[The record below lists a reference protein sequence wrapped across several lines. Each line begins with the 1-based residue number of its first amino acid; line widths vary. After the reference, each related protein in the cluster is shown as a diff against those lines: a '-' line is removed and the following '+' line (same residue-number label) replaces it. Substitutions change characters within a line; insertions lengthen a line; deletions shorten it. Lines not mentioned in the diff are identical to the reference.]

1 MPDPKSISDK
11 IFEATTTAGIAGAV
25 RALVSTPI
33 IEVPNTVV
41 ERIKQVQLN
50 SGVKVETGYSIFLRH
65 VSSKDLGRLFT
76 GLGPNMSK
84 NFLREV
90 FRAYGWLLTPC
101 LVERIVGRENSA
113 KNKHMSQTASVLVVV
128 CINGTMNS
136 VFDGLRNRQIDTK
149 NLTGENISSIKAGK
163 LLIKEYGAFGL
174 FHGAK
179 ITYLYSGLF
188 WGSFAVSRNLYTSIF
203 RRFGADTTSLYN
215 QTTINVLSGVN
226 AGIVTMPVEHL
237 RYQILSGDL
246 PPEIGR
252 AIKTFHARNYPKC
265 GVRSYFCG
273 LPQSL
278 PTQIS
283 ASLIAG
289 TVLYFQTVGKK
300 ARSREI

>member
-1 MPDPKSISDK
+1 MADPKSVWDRIV
-11 IFEATTTAGIAGAV
+11 EATKTAGIAGAV

-50 SGVKVETGYSIFLRH
+50 SGAKVEKGTSIFLKHLTRSE
-65 VSSKDLGRLFT
+65 VGNLFT

-90 FRAYGWLLTPC
+90 FRAYGWLLTPYA
-101 LVERIVGRENSA
+101 VERMLGSDKSA
-113 KNKHMSQTASVLVVV
+113 KNKHLSQAASVVVVV

-136 VFDGLRNRQIDTK
+136 VFDGLRNKQIDTK
-149 NLTGENISSIKAGK
+149 NLTGQSISSIKAGK
-163 LLIKEYGAFGL
+163 LLMNEYGALGL

-179 ITYLYSGLF
+179 ITYIYSGLF
-188 WGSFAVSRNLYTSIF
+188 WGSFAVSRNMYTF
-203 RRFGADTTSLYN
+203 LFKRYGLDTTSLHN
-215 QTTINVLSGVN
+215 QTAINVLSGVN
-226 AGIVTMPVEHL
+226 AGIAIMPVEHL

-246 PPEIGR
+246 PPEIGG
-252 AIKTFHARNYPKC
+252 AIKKFHARNYPIY

-289 TVLYFQTVGKK
+289 TVLYFQTIGK
-300 ARSREI
+300 RSRGRDA